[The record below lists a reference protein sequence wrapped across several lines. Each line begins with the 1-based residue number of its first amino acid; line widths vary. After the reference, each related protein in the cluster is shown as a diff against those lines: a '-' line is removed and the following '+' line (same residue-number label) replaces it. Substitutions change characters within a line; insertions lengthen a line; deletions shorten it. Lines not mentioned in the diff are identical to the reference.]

1 MTSTKRATL
10 QAVGL
15 AMFLGVLIGAATNGN
30 PFGAITYVLAV
41 LGLGLWVAMTFAVRP
56 RNLP

>member
-1 MTSTKRATL
+1 MTSTKRALL

-15 AMFLGVLIGAATNGN
+15 AMFLGVLIGAAANGN

-41 LGLGLWVAMTFAVRP
+41 LGLACGLP
-56 RNLP
+56 